1 MSLWLSL
8 RLLCQTTVTRRASAR
23 DRRLNQ
29 TPSTVSQPDRVA
41 VLEERLATIEALLAV
56 FTGQTS
62 APEPQ
67 PHPSALNNVD
77 HSSSSSDRTASEAHT
92 PLDVSAFQSA
102 AITDPLPQTVKA
114 PVSDQLELAPLS
126 EILPVVDKYFRN
138 YNAIIPLFDETA
150 FMRMLL
156 DWFAGSTKR
165 NMISWAAINTVLAI
179 SYRIV
184 EGRPMDDPEFA
195 QCTQNVRSVM
205 SDLMM
210 QGKDLMG
217 LQVLLGMIILFQGS
231 PDFQLA
237 IVLTASVVRLTQ
249 SLGLHLKQAQ
259 AGFSRPEQAHRRRL
273 FWLSYIY
280 DKELAQRSQSPY
292 LQLDSETDMDLPEPE
307 DDLGVIS
314 SSTDNICFNYL
325 RTIAKF
331 AFIQGKAH
339 DLLYSH
345 KSQKLTQEQKTNT
358 IVRIEDMLEEWTRE
372 IPIELHTAEG
382 IEKRLPPISRDLM
395 MSLWFHHAE
404 CRVKIRSIFT
414 FEDAWITRVRRY
426 LFPTLIDVSDDIVGK
441 VRRGDLPP
449 LPPKWSQCVEYSRI
463 CMELLIAR
471 QPSEYIIW

>member
-1 MSLWLSL
+1 ML
-8 RLLCQTTVTRRASAR
+8 
-23 DRRLNQ
+23 
-29 TPSTVSQPDRVA
+29 
-41 VLEERLATIEALLAV
+41 
-56 FTGQTS
+56 
-62 APEPQ
+62 
-67 PHPSALNNVD
+67 
-77 HSSSSSDRTASEAHT
+77 
-92 PLDVSAFQSA
+92 
-102 AITDPLPQTVKA
+102 
-114 PVSDQLELAPLS
+114 
-126 EILPVVDKYFRN
+126 
-138 YNAIIPLFDETA
+138 IPNSYYV
-150 FMRMLL
+150 
-156 DWFAGSTKR
+156 FAGAYHS
-165 NMISWAAINTVLAI
+165 
-179 SYRIV
+179 
-184 EGRPMDDPEFA
+184 
-195 QCTQNVRSVM
+195 Q
-205 SDLMM
+205 
-210 QGKDLMG
+210 
-217 LQVLLGMIILFQGS
+217 
-231 PDFQLA
+231 
-237 IVLTASVVRLTQ
+237 
-249 SLGLHLKQAQ
+249 
-259 AGFSRPEQAHRRRL
+259 
-273 FWLSYIY
+273 
-280 DKELAQRSQSPY
+280 ELAQRSQSPY

-314 SSTDNICFNYL
+314 SSTDNIRFNYL